1 MTQPVYGLTI
11 RESNVGARP
20 MIKSDFSTLGLVQ
33 PRDGASAAYFPANMP
48 VAFNSSDILFLAN
61 CGNGAL
67 KRSLTAINSQLM
79 AFQSAAR
86 VVVVVVENG
95 LTDTATI
102 ANLIGDAGAGTGLH
116 ALLKAGQM
124 CKVVPRVIAV
134 PEYTGATTQDEDGHT
149 IANPVCA
156 ALPPVLEKLLAVGV
170 VSGPKGGAV
179 AQYLAWRETLASDR
193 LLPAD
198 AWAVVSNGETREDLD
213 GAAIALGLF
222 ARVDFKHAGLPGW
235 SIAGQQVYGISGLKT
250 YRTFSLTDGATEG
263 QELLAAQI
271 STLVAGELAGDTS
284 VDSSGYVWTGVWS
297 ASTDP
302 KTWFYNKRRLKDFVH
317 LALIKSMRKRLGVEN
332 VTPAAIK
339 DVLNDMMV
347 IGSEMLR
354 NKCSVG
360 FKVDFVGDSNSPEEL
375 EQGRFVVLFADEK
388 PAPIAH
394 VTIDSQNYPQA
405 LTVEL
410 ATVIAQAST
419 LAPQYA
425 Q

>member
-1 MTQPVYGLTI
+1 MTQPAYGLTI

-20 MIKSDFSTLGLVQ
+20 MIATDFSTLGIVQ
-33 PRDGASAAYFPANMP
+33 PRDGASATYFPANVP
-48 VAFNSSDILFLAN
+48 VTFNSSDPLFLIN
-61 CGNGAL
+61 CGSGAL
-67 KRSLTAINSQLM
+67 KRTLTAINNQLM
-79 AFQSAAR
+79 AFQTAAR

-95 LTDTATI
+95 LTEAATM
-102 ANLIGDAGAGTGLH
+102 ANIIGDAGAGTGLH

-124 CKVVPRVIAV
+124 CKVVPRVIAA
-134 PEYTGATTQDEDGHT
+134 PEYTGATTQDEGGHVL
-149 IANPVCA
+149 ANPVCA
-156 ALPPVLEKLLAVGV
+156 ALPAVLEKLLAVGV
-170 VSGPKGGAV
+170 VSGPKGGSIV
-179 AQYLAWRETLASDR
+179 DYLAWRETLASDR

-198 AWAVVSNGETREDLD
+198 AWSVVSNGETSEDLD

-222 ARVDFKHAGLPGW
+222 ARVDFEHAGLPGW
-235 SIAGQQVYGISGLKT
+235 SISGQQVYGIAGLKT

-263 QELLAAQI
+263 QELLSAQI

-284 VDSSGYVWTGVWS
+284 VDSSGFVWTGVWS

-317 LALIKSMRKRLGVEN
+317 LALIKSIRKRLGVEN
-332 VTPAAIK
+332 ITPSAIK
-339 DVLNDMMV
+339 GVLNDMIV
-347 IGSEMLR
+347 VGSEMLR

-360 FKVDFVGDSNSPEEL
+360 FKVDFESVANSPEEL

-410 ATVIAQAST
+410 ATIIAQASA